1 MSQDNAA
8 RFRRLIDVGFTTGD
22 ITIVDELV
30 APDCV
35 EHQRGNQAGSEG
47 VKQVIRTLHHWM
59 SDISLTVEDIVADG
73 DMVWARN
80 RARGVNTGAVMGNA
94 PTGRSVEL
102 DVIDIARF
110 EDGRIVEH
118 WGIADQLGMMLQLG
132 LMPGRQPAAHPGP
145 PVATP
150 DV

>member
-59 SDISLTVEDIVADG
+59 SDFSLTVEDIVADG

-80 RARGVNTGAVMGNA
+80 RARGV
-94 PTGRSVEL
+94 